1 MKTLTIIFLFVLILP
16 SYSRILT
23 VSNMPNSP
31 GQYTSMN
38 DVIGAVISGAGDTI
52 YVHGSTINYGI
63 AILSRDNIVVIG
75 TGHNPDK
82 QFPYVTTFTEI
93 YVTGNNIQLI
103 GITANGIQFSRNN
116 FTMRRCKIL
125 GGQSFQYSVDGLGST
140 SDLNL
145 LFESNVFTHS
155 TNLNMRIPTSR
166 PGDVV
171 TIRNNVFSNTISIS
185 VFNPITSCV
194 VANNLFLNGPNAFGN
209 IDHATIS
216 NNIFYGSAPFVPVA
230 ATIRYQNN
238 ISFQCFDNTFTVG
251 ANITSTN
258 NLEDVDPQFVN
269 YPGVGA
275 VFSEL
280 HDYNLA
286 TGSPGIATGSDGT
299 DRGVYGGFGTI
310 FNMRGE
316 PPISE
321 ITAVTI
327 TSPTTVPSGGTLT
340 ITVTSKRVH

>member
-1 MKTLTIIFLFVLILP
+1 MKTLTILFLSVLILP
-16 SYSRILT
+16 SYGRILT

-52 YVHGSTINYGI
+52 FVHGSPINYGTV
-63 AILSRDNIVVIG
+63 ILSRDNIVVIG

-93 YVTGNNIQLI
+93 FVTGNNIQLI
-103 GITANGIQFSRNN
+103 GITANGIQFFRNN
-116 FTMRRCKIL
+116 FAMRRCKIL
-125 GGQSFQYSVDGLGST
+125 GTQSFPSSVDGVGST
-140 SDLNL
+140 SDQNL
-145 LFESNVFTHS
+145 LFESNVFTS
-155 TNLNMRIPTSR
+155 TSLNMQIQAYNPD
-166 PGDVV
+166 DVV
-171 TIRNNVFSNTISIS
+171 TIRNNVFSNTISIN
-185 VFNPITSCV
+185 VFSLITSCLIS
-194 VANNLFLNGPNAFGN
+194 NNLFLKGPNAFGN
-209 IDHATIS
+209 INYATIS
-216 NNIFYGSAPFVPVA
+216 NNIFYGSSPFVPVA

-238 ISFQCFDNTFTVG
+238 ISFQCLNNTFTTG
-251 ANITSTN
+251 PNIISTN

-269 YPGVGA
+269 YPGGGA

-286 TGSPGIATGSDGT
+286 ASSPGKATGSDGA

-327 TSPTTVPSGGTLT
+327 TSPTTVPSGGTLN